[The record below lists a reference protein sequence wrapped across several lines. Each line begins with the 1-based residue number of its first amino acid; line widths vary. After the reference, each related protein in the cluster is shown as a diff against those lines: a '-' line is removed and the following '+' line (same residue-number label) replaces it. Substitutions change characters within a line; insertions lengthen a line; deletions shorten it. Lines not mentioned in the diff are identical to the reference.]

1 MKYLKVEVFIPEGYV
16 VEFAN
21 RLNEEGLL
29 KDGNYD
35 YVFATSKVKGH
46 FRPIE
51 GATPFIGEIGR
62 VCEVEE
68 IKIEFRIKDIY
79 LDKLK
84 DIISVVHPYEE
95 PVVNIIE
102 LI

>member
-1 MKYLKVEVFIPEGYV
+1 MKYFKVEVFIPEDYV

-35 YVFATSKVKGH
+35 YVFATSKVRGH

-51 GATPFIGEIGR
+51 GSSPFIGEIGQ
-62 VCEVEE
+62 VCEVDE
-68 IKIEFRIKDIY
+68 IKIEFRIKSCD

-84 DIISVVHPYEE
+84 DIVEVVHPYEE